1 MGMGGEI
8 CCLLILQMNT
18 INSCEYIPS
27 TSKILIRKKFH
38 FDIWTPGKE
47 KIKRKELAKF
57 PVSFY
62 LSITTAVDAGM
73 LCVHVI
79 LHVLDA
85 AVEYLV
91 AVVML

>member
-1 MGMGGEI
+1 MNPGERE
-8 CCLLILQMNT
+8 N
-18 INSCEYIPS
+18 
-27 TSKILIRKKFH
+27 
-38 FDIWTPGKE
+38 KE
-47 KIKRKELAKF
+47 KRAAAKF

-62 LSITTAVDAGM
+62 LFITTAVDAGM

-85 AVEYLV
+85 AVEYLD